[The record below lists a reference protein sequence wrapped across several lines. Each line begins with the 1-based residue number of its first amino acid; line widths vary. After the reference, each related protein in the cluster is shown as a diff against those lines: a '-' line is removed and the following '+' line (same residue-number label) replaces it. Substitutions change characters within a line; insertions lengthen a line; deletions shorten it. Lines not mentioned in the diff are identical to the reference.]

1 VPNLRRIIIP
11 SLVVLLLWTVA
22 ANRAAANSITREWS
36 GIFPG
41 TSSPVVHLPAGGPL
55 ILNVTFD
62 TATPAAIF
70 YPSERGPFAHQNTPG
85 AGFFTTRGAPDPV
98 AITAVPE
105 PTTFALLTIA
115 LVGMAS
121 TAWRQRGRV

>member
-11 SLVVLLLWTVA
+11 SLFVLLLWTVA

-70 YPSERGPFAHQNTPG
+70 YPSERGPG

-98 AITAVPE
+98 TITAVPE
-105 PTTFALLTIA
+105 LTTFALLTIA